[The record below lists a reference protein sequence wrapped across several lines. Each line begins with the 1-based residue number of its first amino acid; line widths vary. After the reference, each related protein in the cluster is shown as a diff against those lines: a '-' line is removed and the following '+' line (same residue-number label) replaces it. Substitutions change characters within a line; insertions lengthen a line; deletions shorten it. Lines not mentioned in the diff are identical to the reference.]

1 MTRTRIIL
9 TGALLLMGAILPATE
24 ARADH
29 EKRGRDRAEV
39 RVGLHV
45 HFGGAPVRDHRTGVA
60 RYAPRRYHAYDV
72 KVPPG
77 HMPPPGACKV
87 WYPGV
92 PPGHQ
97 GPPMDCRSAEWR
109 AYRTGGFVVYGDPVC
124 RH

>member
-9 TGALLLMGAILPATE
+9 SGALLLMGAILPATE
-24 ARADH
+24 ARADQ
-29 EKRGRDRAEV
+29 ERRGRDRTEV

-45 HFGGAPVRDHRTGVA
+45 HVGGAPLRDHRAGGV
-60 RYAPRRYHAYDV
+60 RYEPHRYHPQDV

-77 HMPPPGACKV
+77 HMPRPGACKV

-97 GPPMDCRSAEWR
+97 GPAMDCRSAEWR
-109 AYRTGGFVVYGDPVC
+109 AVRTGGFVVYGDPVC